1 MKKILTLLALLF
13 LLPAALA
20 TTLTATSP
28 LASNS
33 VIEYSGS
40 CSSAGAVGIQ
50 ISFMGNMVHFDQ
62 ITTSGVTFSSS
73 TSTTPYTTP
82 IDGDYSLSASCA
94 GENWKYVVICVGS
107 TCPVPTSEE
116 PEESGLQGGRG
127 SIVTASSSGDSGASV
142 TASSRGSS
150 GGSSG
155 GSSSAGGSNQ
165 AADNTPT
172 QDTSDSNQDDSG
184 DQEEGS
190 SSLLVTL
197 LILALLIGGGF
208 FLWKKY
214 KKPQGY
220 TPMTK
225 TSQ

>member
-127 SIVTASSSGDSGASV
+127 GIVTASSSGDSGAPV
-142 TASSRGSS
+142 AASS

>member
-127 SIVTASSSGDSGASV
+127 SIVTASSSGDSGAPV
-142 TASSRGSS
+142 AASS

-172 QDTSDSNQDDSG
+172 QDTSDSNQEDSG

>member
-62 ITTSGVTFSSS
+62 ITTSGVIFSSS
-73 TSTTPYTTP
+73 TSTTPYTAP

-107 TCPVPTSEE
+107 NCPVPTSEE

-127 SIVTASSSGDSGASV
+127 SIVTASSSGDSGAPV
-142 TASSRGSS
+142 AASS

-155 GSSSAGGSNQ
+155 DSSSAGGSNQ

-172 QDTSDSNQDDSG
+172 QDTSDSN
-184 DQEEGS
+184 QEEGS

>member
-142 TASSRGSS
+142 TASS

>member
-127 SIVTASSSGDSGASV
+127 SIVTASSSGDSGAPV
-142 TASSRGSS
+142 AASS